1 MVSADGS
8 RVASEPNAESEV
20 DVNIDRPEQSESTR
34 ERSPSAA
41 ALRRERKQRAKEE
54 RKRAKIARQVL
65 PFQSDA
71 VELEFKKVAGG
82 ARWTLYISILLI
94 CSTVAWAYFSRID
107 KIVISQGELVPF
119 DAPIIVQPSVS
130 APISSINVRLFD
142 RVKAGQLI
150 AVLDPTFTD
159 SDIAQL
165 KSDISKAEAKIA
177 RLDAELEEKPFLIA
191 DFKSKYLEEQYKY
204 IHLDLQAEYSNYLY
218 RQSHRNAKLSE
229 YLATL
234 DKLKVKK
241 DSDTELVGHYKEMKE
256 INASKVKKLEELVE
270 RKSGSPQAL
279 DDARLEHKRY
289 HTEVMR
295 TQGQI
300 KQALA
305 DLVATGANRDSFEA
319 EWKSAAS
326 TDKLEALK
334 ELDKSVEALKKAEYN
349 KTKSKIYVPMDTPHS
364 EFYVIQIAER
374 TVGSMVQA
382 GEPLMR
388 LMPIDAQLEAE
399 VDIMGKDIG
408 LLSVDDELDV
418 RVKMNSYE
426 YQKYGTLTGR
436 IRTISEGTVEKPG
449 GQGAP
454 AVSVYKARI
463 TIDFENSEKFTKPR
477 NFNAL
482 PGMTVVT
489 DIKVGDRRVIEYFL
503 YPFLKPFDTAAREP

>member
-8 RVASEPNAESEV
+8 RVASDSNSESEV
-20 DVNIDRPEQSESTR
+20 DVNIDRPRSESTR

-41 ALRRERKQRAKEE
+41 ELRRERKQRKKEE
-54 RKRAKIARQVL
+54 RQRAKIARQVL

-71 VELEFKKVAGG
+71 VELEFRKVAGG
-82 ARWTLYISILLI
+82 ARWTLYIAILLL
-94 CSTVAWAYFSRID
+94 CSTVAWACLSKID
-107 KIVISQGELVPF
+107 KIVISQGELVPY
-119 DAPIIVQPSVS
+119 DTPIIVQPSVS
-130 APISSINVRLFD
+130 APISSIDVRLFD

-165 KSDISKAEAKIA
+165 NSDISKAEAKIA
-177 RLDAELEEKPFLIA
+177 RLDAELEERPFLIA
-191 DFKSKYLEEQYKY
+191 GLKSKYLSEDYKRFNL
-204 IHLDLQAEYSNYLY
+204 HLQTEYSNYLY
-218 RQSHRNAKLSE
+218 RQAHRKAKLSE
-229 YLATL
+229 FLATI

-241 DSDTELVGHYKEMKE
+241 DSDAELILQYNQMKE
-256 INASKVKKLEELVE
+256 INLSRVEKLERLVD
-270 RKSGSPQAL
+270 RKSGSEIAL
-279 DDARLEHKRY
+279 DDARLQHKRY

-305 DLVATGANRDSFEA
+305 DLVATGANKESFEA

-326 TDKLEALK
+326 TEKLEALK

-408 LLSVDDELDV
+408 LLSVDQELDV

-426 YQKYGTLTGR
+426 YQNMER
-436 IRTISEGTVEKPG
+436 
-449 GQGAP
+449 
-454 AVSVYKARI
+454 
-463 TIDFENSEKFTKPR
+463 
-477 NFNAL
+477 
-482 PGMTVVT
+482 
-489 DIKVGDRRVIEYFL
+489 
-503 YPFLKPFDTAAREP
+503 